1 LDKQTS
7 QRNTQVK
14 EKYRIPYWF
23 YAFVPNRLGGGL
35 IAPLTPLFVV
45 QVLHGNLADVGWV
58 ASLTSLASAPAS
70 IIWGNLSDR
79 LKQRLPFMLAGLI
92 GFAIFTILTGLA
104 GNVPQILVYSFLGS
118 LLGTALGPTSAALLI
133 ENIPE
138 DQWPV
143 SFGWFNQIG
152 GLSYVAGML
161 IGTVWLQY
169 LPGILGNDLV
179 MRGLFLFA
187 GGMGLVSPFL
197 AMIWIHEVR
206 PVQNKPRQFVS
217 GMIGRMAI
225 RMVERTIYHFPSP
238 FLIFQQP
245 FIKDLPKNLA
255 SALGKY
261 YLYSF
266 VLFFGINI
274 AFMPFPLFLSQALN
288 ASNGQVFLINLAKSI
303 VDTFFYVP
311 MGNWMVRR
319 RGLGLQAQAAAL
331 RAILFGLCGF
341 LALIHAGQSGLFV
354 IIFVQIL
361 NGISWAAISVSGPT
375 SVADLSVRGTE
386 ARAIGTY
393 NAVLGLAGITGNL
406 AAGYIVQWQGYVVSF
421 SLAAIIMLITGVLMW
436 RLRLA
441 ATPKKSI
448 EIS

>member
-1 LDKQTS
+1 LDKQTTS
-7 QRNTQVK
+7 RNTRVK
-14 EKYRIPYWF
+14 EKYQIPYWF

-70 IIWGNLSDR
+70 IIWGNISDR

-92 GFAIFTILTGLA
+92 GFAVFTILTGLS
-104 GNVPQILVYSFLGS
+104 GNVPQILVYSFVGS
-118 LLGTALGPTSAALLI
+118 LLGTALGPTSSALLI

-169 LPGILGNDLV
+169 LPGVLGNDLV

-197 AMIWIHEVR
+197 AMLWIHEVR
-206 PVQNKPRQFVS
+206 PVQEKPRKFVP
-217 GMIGRMAI
+217 GMIGRIVI

-238 FLIFQQP
+238 FQLFQQP
-245 FIKDLPKNLA
+245 FIKDFPANLKT
-255 SALGKY
+255 ALGKY

-288 ASNGQVFLINLAKSI
+288 ATNGQVFLINLAKSI

-375 SVADLSVRGTE
+375 SVADLTVRGTE

-421 SLAAIIMLITGVLMW
+421 SIAAIIMLITGVLMW
-436 RLRLA
+436 RLRLVT
-441 ATPKKSI
+441 TPKKSI
-448 EIS
+448 ETS